1 MIDKLRAVARTG
13 GPPPSA
19 RRAGTLVLAAAL
31 LLTATPALPAALAE
45 TPPVPAATPEGTALA
60 KARTSGKPV
69 EVTTART
76 ETADVL
82 ANPDG
87 TLTLREHLRP
97 VRARV
102 DGAWR
107 PVDDTL
113 RRNPD
118 GTISPRATTF
128 PMTFSGGGAGPLAS
142 LVKDGKT
149 LSLTWPSRLP
159 APVLDGDTATYADVL
174 PGVDLKIIAESDS
187 FVHHLIVKD
196 RAAAADPR
204 LRTLRLGIRGT
215 GLNVTA
221 TAEGGITAADG
232 GGTPVFSAPVP
243 RMWDSS
249 HSAAAAKG
257 LDASSA
263 AEAAGADEDGP
274 VRNAPM
280 KAVVEPGA
288 GGGTLRITPDQALLD
303 DPATVYPVVIDP
315 IFSGGYKNHWANAVK
330 KASSSGVA
338 NTVYYDGGN
347 RVGSE
352 NPPVARVGHETDTGL
367 TARAYFEM
375 NINGLQGARI
385 ISATFNV
392 FNVSSWSCS
401 ARAVDLG
408 WTGGI
413 GNWVTWNNQPGWIRT
428 LQTKSFA
435 HGWGSCG
442 SAGEDFADG
451 AVAGAVQ
458 EAANNGQSNITFG
471 LRAQNESD
479 AYGWKKFRVDGTNPV
494 LQVTYNRAPRL
505 VSKTAFQG
513 PWNNNSSDRAIP
525 CSATNPSWEVVG
537 NTDVTLT
544 ATGSDPDGEN
554 LNVAFGLW
562 FHNGP
567 AVRSDNRTVASGS
580 TATVTVPA
588 DQLQDGG
595 YYWWY
600 ASVSDGVDGD
610 WSTNSCPFTVDK
622 TAPTKPVVT
631 SADGRRIDVG
641 EVPARYTRKVTLTS
655 SDAHLDGFCYRLNL
669 PLSVGGG
676 KCGGGTYVKAGPDG
690 SATVEIYPHRWPNNR
705 LHAAAIDVAGNVSP
719 YDGSPSQSASNTTL
733 IVTAPP
739 VFVADPDG
747 MVSGDRDGALTGDGR
762 PDILATNNSG
772 TLRLYA
778 GRGDGTTDGGTDV
791 AYSGF
796 GGALLAHR
804 GDFVGPEDGMGRDG
818 YEDIFVRST
827 SGRLSLYP
835 NEGTGWPSHEGRRE
849 LRHPGG
855 GDWSAAT
862 RIIAPGNI
870 DGRPGADLIV
880 VEGGR
885 LNLYTGTVAGPLA
898 TAANGEL
905 AAPRVLDV
913 PSGGAGS
920 APISLD
926 GYDAFTPGDVI
937 ADADGDGSPDPQNA
951 ADVVLRRRDSGAV
964 TLYPGS
970 FTDSGEYV
978 LGEGRAYGTE
988 TWPAAGYP
996 WIAAPGDLQG
1006 TVADVDGVK
1015 TFRPTPGKEG
1025 PDFWVAA
1032 QTAALSDGLYLYPGS
1047 PAGRE
1052 PAVNVGGP
1060 GWTGWITGIS

>member
-13 GPPPSA
+13 GPPSG
-19 RRAGTLVLAAAL
+19 RRTGRLVLAAAL
-31 LLTATPALPAALAE
+31 LVAPLMTAAPAALAGT
-45 TPPVPAATPEGTALA
+45 TPAPAPAPSPEAAALA
-60 KARTSGKPV
+60 EAGTSGEPV
-69 EVTTART
+69 EVDAART
-76 ETADVL
+76 ETGELL

-87 TLTLREHLRP
+87 TLTRREHLRP
-97 VRARV
+97 VRARI
-102 DGAWR
+102 GGSWR

-118 GTISPRATTF
+118 GTVSPRATTF
-128 PMTFSGGGAGPLAS
+128 AMTFSGGGAGPLAT
-142 LVKDGKT
+142 LVKDGRKLE
-149 LSLTWPSRLP
+149 LSWPSRLP
-159 APVLDGDTATYADVL
+159 VPVLDGDTATYADVL
-174 PGVDLKIIAESDS
+174 PGVDLKVIAEPDN

-204 LRTLRLGIRGT
+204 VRTLKLGVRGE
-215 GLNVTA
+215 GLDVTA
-221 TAEGGITAADG
+221 TAEGGITAAD

-249 HSAAAAKG
+249 HTAAAKG
-257 LDASSA
+257 LA
-263 AEAAGADEDGP
+263 AAGPHEDGP

-280 KAVVEPGA
+280 KATVEPGA
-288 GGGTLRITPDQALLD
+288 GGGTLRIVPDRTLLD

-315 IFSGGYKNHWANAVK
+315 IFSGGYRNHWANAVK
-330 KASSSGVA
+330 KAGNSGVA

-347 RVGSE
+347 KVGSE
-352 NPPVARVGHETDTGL
+352 NPPVARAGHENDTGL

-385 ISATFNV
+385 LAATFNV

-401 ARAVDLG
+401 ARPVDLG

-471 LRAQNESD
+471 LRAADESD
-479 AYGWKKFRVDGTNPV
+479 TYGWKKFKVDGTNPV

-505 VSKTAFQG
+505 VAKTAYQG
-513 PWNNNSSDRAIP
+513 PWNSNSSDRPIP
-525 CSATNPSWEVVG
+525 CSATNPTWEVVG

-544 ATGSDPDGEN
+544 ATGGDPDGGN
-554 LNVAFGLW
+554 LDVGFGLW
-562 FHNGP
+562 FHDGP
-567 AVRSDNRTVASGS
+567 AVRSDTRTVASGS

-595 YYWWY
+595 HYWWH

-610 WSTNSCPFTVDK
+610 WSTNSCPFKVDK

-641 EVPARYTRKVTLTS
+641 EVPARYTRKVRLTS
-655 SDAHLDGFCYRLNL
+655 SDANLDGFCYRLNR

-676 KCGGGTYVKAGPDG
+676 RCAAGTWVKAGPDG

-705 LHAAAIDVAGNVSP
+705 LHVAAIDVAGNISP
-719 YDGSPSQSASNTTL
+719 YDASPAQTATNTTL

-747 MVSGDRDGALTGDGR
+747 TVSGDRDGDLTGDGR

-791 AYSGF
+791 GASGF

-804 GDFVGPEDGMGRDG
+804 GDFVGTEDGMGKDG
-818 YEDIFVRST
+818 YEDIFVRSA
-827 SGRLSLYP
+827 SGKLSLYP
-835 NEGTGWPSHEGRRE
+835 NEGTGWPNFEGRRE

-862 RIIAPGNI
+862 RIIAPGNL

-885 LNLYTGTVAGPLA
+885 LDLYTGTAAGMLA
-898 TAANGEL
+898 LAANGEL

-913 PSGGAGS
+913 PSGAAGS
-920 APISLD
+920 APLGLD
-926 GYDAFTPGDVI
+926 GYDAFVPGDVLS
-937 ADADGDGSPDPQNA
+937 DVDGDGAPDPGNA
-951 ADVVLRRRDSGAV
+951 ADLVLRRRDSGAV

-970 FTDSGEYV
+970 FDDAGTYV
-978 LGEGRAYGTE
+978 LGAPRPYGAE
-988 TWPAAGYP
+988 PWPAGSHP

-1006 TVADVDGVK
+1006 QVVDVEGVK
-1015 TFRPTPGKEG
+1015 TFQPAAGKEG

-1032 QTAALSDGLYLYPGS
+1032 QTAALSDGLYLYAGS